1 MTHNSKLRRRERSDL
16 IKFGIFLVIAAMF
29 TYWVG
34 VVTAAHRPGDR
45 ATYKAVFAN
54 VSGLQKGDSVRI
66 AGVDVGKV
74 TDLAVQR
81 DTTVLVSFDVPRD
94 HKLNASTEARVQYRN
109 LIGDRI
115 VQLSRPDPDA
125 RQMAA
130 GDTIPVSQTRPA
142 LDLDLLLNGFKP
154 LFAGLAPAQINA
166 FSGDLIK
173 ILQGQSSAISTV
185 VERAAS
191 LTTTLGNR
199 QELIGQVIRNLNT
212 VVGTVDD
219 NRETIQELIDQFS
232 NLLAGLEQQDTQI
245 LDAAAQTDRFARDAA
260 ALVQAGRGDVA
271 ADLTQLTKA
280 ANGINR
286 EQETLQQVLQKLPTH
301 YAAIQNTASYGN
313 FFNFFLCGIRVQ
325 TGTGGD
331 NTVTTPW
338 IMSDAKRCKR

>member
-1 MTHNSKLRRRERSDL
+1 MTSNSKLRRRERSDL
-16 IKFGIFLVIAAMF
+16 IKFGIFLVVAALF

-45 ATYKAVFAN
+45 VTYDAVFAN

-74 TDLAVQR
+74 TALAVQR
-81 DTTVLVSFDVPRD
+81 DATVRVSFDVPRD
-94 HKLNASTEARVQYRN
+94 QKLNASTEATVQYRN

-125 RQMAA
+125 RPIKA
-130 GDTIPVSQTRPA
+130 GDTIPISQTRPA

-173 ILQGQSSAISTV
+173 ILQGQSSAISTLV
-185 VERAAS
+185 QRAAS

-199 QELIGQVIRNLNT
+199 QELIGEVIRNLNT
-212 VVGTVDD
+212 VVGTLDD
-219 NRETIQELIDQFS
+219 KRETIQALIDQFS
-232 NLLAGLEQQDTQI
+232 KLLDGLEQQDTQI

-260 ALVQAGRGDVA
+260 SLVEAGREDLA
-271 ADLTQLTKA
+271 ADLTQLTKT
-280 ANGINR
+280 ANGINQ
-286 EQETLQQVLQKLPTH
+286 EQATLQQVLQKLPNH

-313 FFNFFLCGIRVQ
+313 YFNFFLCGVRIQ
-325 TGTGGD
+325 TEATI
-331 NTVTTPW
+331 TTPW
-338 IMSDAKRCKR
+338 IMSDTQRCKR